1 MRLSI
6 SSQFVSAALTGD
18 AASSAAPTYK
28 VAARR
33 VAAACRAAACRASR
47 ERTPV
52 LRSVECGWRM
62 TNDTIP
68 PPPAAPLTLID
79 IGINLGHDSYDSDRD
94 GVITR
99 AQEAGVVQMM
109 VTGAS
114 IEGTAK
120 AIELARSRP
129 GRLFAT
135 AGVHP
140 HHASELTPDSLSVLE
155 AFARQPEVVAA
166 GECGLDYFR

>member
-6 SSQFVSAALTGD
+6 SSQCVSAARTED
-18 AASSAAPTYK
+18 AASRAPAVRSTN
-28 VAARR
+28 
-33 VAAACRAAACRASR
+33 SR

-52 LRSVECGWRM
+52 LRSVKCGWGI
-62 TNDTIP
+62 TINTIP

-94 GVITR
+94 AVIAR
-99 AQEAGVVQMM
+99 AQDAGVVQMM

-114 IEGTAK
+114 VEGSRP

-135 AGVHP
+135 AGAPP
-140 HHASELTPDSLSVLE
+140 HHASELTPAALSELE
-155 AFARQPEVVAA
+155 ELARQPEVVAA